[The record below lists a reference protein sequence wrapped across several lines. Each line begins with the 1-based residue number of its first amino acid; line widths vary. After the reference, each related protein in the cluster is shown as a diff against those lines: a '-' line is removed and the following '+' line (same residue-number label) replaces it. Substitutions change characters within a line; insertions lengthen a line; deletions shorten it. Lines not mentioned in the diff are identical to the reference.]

1 MNRYEEELQNNI
13 EAGRPTGADDADVK
27 AYREVFRALS
37 MPPETSLSS
46 NFADRIVARIE
57 EKRKRESKKDAIWFA
72 SGIGVMILAL
82 VATILYTGFKFD
94 LGFLNDMSGYAGLFI
109 FGVAFIALLNI
120 LDKRLVI
127 KSAAK

>member
-1 MNRYEEELQNNI
+1 MNHYEEELQNNI

-37 MPPETSLSS
+37 TLPETSLPN

-57 EKRKRESKKDAIWFA
+57 EKRKRESKKDVIWFA
-72 SGIGVMILAL
+72 SGIGVMVLVF
-82 VATILYTGFKFD
+82 VATILYTDFQFD

-109 FGVAFIALLNI
+109 FGVAFILVLNI
-120 LDKRLVI
+120 LDKKLVI
-127 KSAAK
+127 KTK

>member
-1 MNRYEEELQNNI
+1 MNHYEEELQNNI

-37 MPPETSLSS
+37 TLPETSLPN

-57 EKRKRESKKDAIWFA
+57 EKRKRESKKDVIWFA
-72 SGIGVMILAL
+72 SGIGVMVLVF
-82 VATILYTGFKFD
+82 VATILYTGFQFD

-109 FGVAFIALLNI
+109 FGVAFILILNI
-120 LDKRLVI
+120 LDKKLVI